1 MTFRGTK
8 RRAGFTLV
16 ELLTVI
22 GIISLLISILLPS
35 LSRARNQAKKV
46 RVQAQL
52 DAIGKGLEMFRND
65 FNAYPDSSLRQ
76 DPIDW
81 TPPPVNLPPPNG
93 RYLSGAHWL
102 ARALAGHDFQ
112 GVDNGGLVLKAANL
126 ATPPGPGLGLTPPL
140 DLTELD
146 SSTAVP
152 GRYSERKGTY
162 LEGEVFAR
170 DTDPRLQ
177 DQANG
182 PATRRSIV
190 MDGYN
195 FPILYYRANSR
206 SRAPFGEIYANGGVY
221 NHEDNAEITGGEI
234 STPALATKVSWDFA
248 TTGASHGLGYYSAAN
263 PPALATIDDLP
274 TGGTPP
280 YRGKG
285 FCNVVHSEGT
295 HDTGGV
301 IKPQNPETFLLF
313 SAGADGNY
321 GTDDD
326 VSNIKGGGI

>member
-8 RRAGFTLV
+8 RRGGFTLV

-35 LSRARNQAKKV
+35 LSRARAQAKKV

-65 FNAYPDSSLRQ
+65 FGSYPDSSLRQ

-81 TPPPVNLPPPNG
+81 TPAPPAPAPANG
-93 RYLSGAHWL
+93 AYLSGAHWL
-102 ARALAGHDFQ
+102 ARALAGHDFL
-112 GVDNGGLVLKAANL
+112 GVDNKGLVLKGANL
-126 ATPPGPGLGLTPPL
+126 GTPAPGPGLGLTPPL

-146 SSTAVP
+146 SSTSPA
-152 GRYSERKGTY
+152 GTYSERKGTY
-162 LEGEVFAR
+162 LEGEVFFR
-170 DTDPRLQ
+170 DTDSRLQ

-182 PATRRSIV
+182 PATERALVR
-190 MDGYN
+190 DGYD
-195 FPILYYRANSR
+195 FPVLYYRANSR
-206 SRAPFGEIYANGGVY
+206 SRVPFGEIYANGGIY
-221 NHEDNAEITGGEI
+221 NHEDNASITGGEI
-234 STPALATKVSWDFA
+234 STPAVATKASWDFA
-248 TTGASHGLGYYSAAN
+248 ATGASHGLGWYAATN
-263 PPALATIDDLP
+263 PPTLANLHNLP

-285 FCNVVHSEGT
+285 FCDTLHSEGT
-295 HDTGGV
+295 HDTGNV
-301 IKPQNPETFLLF
+301 IKPLNPETFLLI
-313 SAGADGNY
+313 SAGADGTY

-326 VSNIKGGGI
+326 VSNIKSGL